1 MSEEIFDFDFA
12 APATTVQEN
21 TLFSK
26 INEIMCW
33 DAYPGETPEDVFIR
47 NGNNLNALPANEI
60 IDIVHAGGLQKW
72 AESLRVESQDELYN
86 TIFKAIRKCISDS
99 ALNDKKKV
107 EIFPPLQNF
116 FIFCQNLDR
125 RGSVHKESTGLAN
138 VAWNGVIC
146 RRNITERTAIIF
158 ANPDPKKYIKAA
170 KKVKDIYKFTDTEIE
185 ALRYFVCQTR
195 HKNHNPSL
203 NKSIYHWGD
212 EKETG
217 KTTVAK
223 VIVSILNGDVLKNA
237 GIYSSKLN
245 RELQYNKHD
254 VPKAALYN
262 AVFLDEV
269 MPKDSRKSYGA
280 FKAML
285 TDDSCDFD
293 PKFKDIIT
301 VACKRFYY
309 FTSNDDV
316 EEVVQDAKER
326 RLICIHSK
334 VKPTQIS
341 FEEVYQLWFEFCTNC
356 TPEDDW
362 QKWYRS
368 FEMVNGLATKDIN
381 EMKNELLLNAQKI
394 FGINEGTYITVKNV
408 ASKLFKNEPTRE
420 QKKTVSEAMM
430 ALFSDCRLDSN
441 KAYYSIAM
449 CRRVASLSDV
459 ENNAGEQTELIQTDI
474 SEVEKD
480 LPF

>member
-1 MSEEIFDFDFA
+1 M
-12 APATTVQEN
+12 
-21 TLFSK
+21 
-26 INEIMCW
+26 INLQKVNDIMCW
-33 DAYPGETPEDVFIR
+33 DAYAGETPEDVFIR
-47 NGNNLNALPANEI
+47 NGNNLNALPSSEI
-60 IDIVHAGGLQKW
+60 IEIIHVGGLQRW
-72 AESLRVESQDELYN
+72 AENLMVNSQSELYDM
-86 TIFKAIRKCISDS
+86 IFRAIRKCISEPVF
-99 ALNDKKKV
+99 NDKKKA

-125 RGSVHKESTGLAN
+125 RGGVHKESTGLSN

-146 RRNITERTAIIF
+146 RRNITEKTALIF
-158 ANPDPKKYIKAA
+158 SNPNQKKYIKAA
-170 KKVKDIYKFTDTEIE
+170 EKVKSVYKFSDKEID

-195 HKNHNPSL
+195 HEDHNPSL

-223 VIVSILNGDVLKNA
+223 VIVSILNGDVLKNS

-301 VACKRFYY
+301 VPCKRFYY

-316 EEVVQDAKER
+316 EEIVQDAKER
-326 RLICIHSK
+326 RLISIHSK
-334 VKPTQIS
+334 NKPVQLS
-341 FEEVYQLWFEFCTNC
+341 FEDVYKLWFDFCTNC
-356 TPEDDW
+356 EPEEDW

-368 FEMVNGLATKDIN
+368 FDLVDGLATKDCN
-381 EMKNELLLNAQKI
+381 EMKNEILLKAFTI
-394 FGINEGTYITVKNV
+394 FGVNEGTYITVKNI

-420 QKKTVSEAMM
+420 QKKSVSEAMNE
-430 ALFSDCRLDSN
+430 LFSSCRLESN
-441 KAYYSIAM
+441 KAYYSISM
-449 CRRVASLSDV
+449 CRQVASSIEV
-459 ENNAGEQTELIQTDI
+459 VGNENITEQLNRPEPI
-474 SEVEKD
+474 D